1 MSWFILFCYIFFVY
15 GMSVIIT
22 QSVGPANIFFRLR
35 MWAESIGPNFGL
47 LFRCMLCMPTNIGW
61 VFSLINWFLLPIPI
75 SPFNMIL
82 CGTNLW
88 WLAMILDACFAGGVC
103 HILWNIDDYIDKNT
117 PIFEDEI
124 EKTDSNE

>member
-22 QSVGPANIFFRLR
+22 QSIGPANIFFRLR
-35 MWAESIGPNFGL
+35 MWAESVGPNFGL
-47 LFRCMLCMPTNIGW
+47 LFKCMLCMPTNIGW
-61 VFSLINWFLLPIPI
+61 VFSLFNWFLLPIPI

>member
-1 MSWFILFCYIFFVY
+1 MSWFILFCYIFFLY

-22 QSVGPANIFFRLR
+22 KSVGPANIFFRLR

-61 VFSLINWFLLPIPI
+61 VFSLFNWFLLPIPI